1 MVLNKKILLLYTL
14 IIITACNKNNSK
26 EQASVDLTFLKTHT
40 FNIDNGEKVF
50 NQSCITCHLYGT
62 GGATML
68 RDTDSWEFLLNQ
80 KTIEEIYLN
89 VLNGYIGDKGP
100 MPKKGGCIRCSE
112 EDLLDA
118 IEYILYLN
126 SLTVRNQK
134 LNMNE

>member
-1 MVLNKKILLLYTL
+1 MKKKIFLFCTL
-14 IIITACNKNNSK
+14 IVIIGCNKTNTK
-26 EQASVDLTFLKTHT
+26 EQTPVDLNFLKMHA
-40 FNIDNGEKVF
+40 FDIDNGERIF

-68 RDTDSWEFLLNQ
+68 RDKNSWESLLNE
-80 KTIEEIYLN
+80 KMMEEIYLN

-100 MPKKGGCIRCSE
+100 MPKKGGCIGCSE

-126 SLTVRNQK
+126 SLTIRNQK
-134 LNMNE
+134 LNMNK

>member
-1 MVLNKKILLLYTL
+1 MKKKILLFCALT
-14 IIITACNKNNSK
+14 IITACNKTNTK
-26 EQASVDLTFLKTHT
+26 EQTPVDLNFLKMHA
-40 FNIDNGEKVF
+40 FDIDNGERIF

-68 RDTDSWEFLLNQ
+68 RDTDSWEFLLNK
-80 KTIEEIYLN
+80 KTIKEIYLN

-100 MPKKGGCIRCSE
+100 MPKKGDCIRCSE

-134 LNMNE
+134 LNMNN

>member
-1 MVLNKKILLLYTL
+1 MNKTIILISIFIL
-14 IIITACNKNNSK
+14 ITSCNKTDSK
-26 EQASVDLTFLKTHT
+26 KKPSIDLTFLKTHT
-40 FNIDNGEKVF
+40 FNINNGKRVF

-68 RDTDSWEFLLNQ
+68 RDADSWELLLNK
-80 KTIEEIYLN
+80 KTMKEIYLN

-100 MPKKGGCIRCSE
+100 MPKKGGCIQCSE

-126 SLTVRNQK
+126 SLTIRNEK
-134 LNMNE
+134 LNMNK

>member
-1 MVLNKKILLLYTL
+1 MKKKILLFCTL
-14 IIITACNKNNSK
+14 IVITACNTTDSK
-26 EQASVDLTFLKTHT
+26 KKPSVDLTFLKTHT
-40 FNIDNGEKVF
+40 FNIDNGKRVF

-68 RDTDSWEFLLNQ
+68 RDTDSWEFLLNK
-80 KTIEEIYLN
+80 KTMEEIYMN

-100 MPKKGGCIRCSE
+100 MPKKGGCMQCSE

-126 SLTVRNQK
+126 SLTIRNQK
-134 LNMNE
+134 LNMNN

>member
-1 MVLNKKILLLYTL
+1 MKKKILLFCTL
-14 IIITACNKNNSK
+14 IVITACNQTDTKG
-26 EQASVDLTFLKTHT
+26 QIPVDLTFLKTYV
-40 FNIDNGEKVF
+40 FNIDNGKKVF

-68 RDTDSWEFLLNQ
+68 RDTDSWEFLLNE
-80 KTIEEIYLN
+80 KTMEEIYLN

-100 MPKKGGCIRCSE
+100 MPEKGSCIRCTE

-126 SLTVRNQK
+126 SLTIRNQK
-134 LNMNE
+134 LNVNK

>member
-1 MVLNKKILLLYTL
+1 MKKKILLFCTL
-14 IIITACNKNNSK
+14 IVITACNKIDTK
-26 EQASVDLTFLKTHT
+26 KKTSVDLNFLKTHT
-40 FNIDNGEKVF
+40 FNIDNGKKVF

-68 RDTDSWEFLLNQ
+68 RDADSWELLLNK
-80 KTIEEIYLN
+80 KTMKEIYLN

-100 MPKKGGCIRCSE
+100 MPKKGGCIQCSE

-126 SLTVRNQK
+126 SLTIRNQK
-134 LNMNE
+134 LNMNK